1 MVLSNPIL
9 PSKGKDMSNGNKE
22 QNEKSGILQQLTSD
36 KQAKRSIASL
46 SNRDVCKQAI
56 ATVIFQDNA
65 SRYGVIGLLGKKQ
78 SITRAIIQDLKLA
91 LDMVDEVYDNPQ
103 VME

>member
-1 MVLSNPIL
+1 
-9 PSKGKDMSNGNKE
+9 MSNGNNK
-22 QNEKSGILQQLTSD
+22 QQEKSGILQQLTSA
-36 KQAKRSIASL
+36 KQSERSISTL

-65 SRYGVIGLLGKKQ
+65 QRYGVLGMLGKKAEL
-78 SITRAIIQDLKLA
+78 TRNIIRDLKIA

-103 VME
+103 VGE

>member
-1 MVLSNPIL
+1 
-9 PSKGKDMSNGNKE
+9 MSNNNK
-22 QNEKSGILQQLTSD
+22 QNEKPSSNILQQLTSA
-36 KQAKRSIASL
+36 KQSERSISTL

-65 SRYGVIGLLGKKQ
+65 QRYGVLGMLGKKAEL
-78 SITRAIIQDLKLA
+78 TRNIIRDLKIA

-103 VME
+103 VGE